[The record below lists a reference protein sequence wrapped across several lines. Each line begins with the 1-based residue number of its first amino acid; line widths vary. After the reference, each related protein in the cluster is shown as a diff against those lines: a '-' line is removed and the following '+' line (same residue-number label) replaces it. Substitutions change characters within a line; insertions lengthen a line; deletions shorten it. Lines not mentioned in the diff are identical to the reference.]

1 MTEQDGYNK
10 WVRLFDA
17 GHLTRP
23 TYITFHVP
31 MQGETKERWKVLCEQ
46 ATIEKDPQKLLK
58 LITEIN
64 ELLMTK
70 EGRLL
75 KEQLPEKPDSP

>member
-1 MTEQDGYNK
+1 MEGQ
-10 WVRLFDA
+10 
-17 GHLTRP
+17 
-23 TYITFHVP
+23 
-31 MQGETKERWKVLCEQ
+31 TKERWKVLCEQ
-46 ATIEKDPQKLLK
+46 AITEKDPVKLLK

-75 KEQLPEKPDSP
+75 KDQLHEKPNTP

>member
-1 MTEQDGYNK
+1 
-10 WVRLFDA
+10 
-17 GHLTRP
+17 
-23 TYITFHVP
+23 

-46 ATIEKDPQKLLK
+46 SATEQDPQKFLK

-75 KEQLPEKPDSP
+75 KDKLPEAE

>member
-1 MTEQDGYNK
+1 MPEPELPFPIDSGIAVGDTHGKNTQSSEQAAVEQDPK
-10 WVRLFDA
+10 KF
-17 GHLTRP
+17 
-23 TYITFHVP
+23 
-31 MQGETKERWKVLCEQ
+31 
-46 ATIEKDPQKLLK
+46 LK

-75 KEQLPEKPDSP
+75 KDQLPHGSDGNGSGP

>member
-1 MTEQDGYNK
+1 
-10 WVRLFDA
+10 
-17 GHLTRP
+17 
-23 TYITFHVP
+23 

-46 ATIEKDPQKLLK
+46 AAVEQDPVILLK
-58 LITEIN
+58 LITQIN

-75 KEQLPEKPDSP
+75 KDKIPAKPETP